1 MKGNMKALRKMKPG
15 PGLEMQEIPIPAIK
29 ANEVLIKVYKRA
41 ICGTDLHIY
50 KWDEWSQNRLKPP
63 VTTGH
68 EFYGEIV
75 ETGADVGHYK
85 KGDLVTAEM
94 HVVCNQCF
102 QCRTGN
108 AHLCENVVILGVDG
122 DGCFAD
128 YLAVPE
134 SNLWRVPAGIDPEWA
149 AIYDPFGNA
158 VHTVM
163 AGPTVGKSFLILGG
177 GPIGIAA
184 VPVCKAAGASMVLLS
199 EVMPF
204 RQELARKMGADRVI
218 DPAKE
223 NVAEVVALADRR
235 PGRGRG
241 AGDVGPP
248 GRHRSRVPLH
258 PQERPLFPAGHPGQA
273 ARHRPGR
280 RHHFPRHHR
289 PGHQRPAH
297 VRDLVPDG
305 RPAGLGQ
312 GRPEA
317 ADHPPFQDGG
327 LPEGF
332 RSGDSPA
339 TPARSSWSRP
349 LLSRSSR

>member
-15 PGLEMQEIPIPAIK
+15 PGLEMQQVPIPASK
-29 ANEVLIKVYKRA
+29 SNEVLIKVHKRA

-75 ETGADVGHYK
+75 EIGAEVCHYAV
-85 KGDLVTAEM
+85 GDLVTAEM

-128 YLAVPE
+128 YIAVPE
-134 SNLWRVPAGIDPEWA
+134 SNLWRVPKEIDPEFA

-184 VPVCKAAGASMVLLS
+184 IPVCKAAGASLVLVS
-199 EVMPF
+199 EVLPY

-223 NVAEVVALADRR
+223 DPAAVVKALTS
-235 PGRGRG
+235 GQGV
-241 AGDVGPP
+241 DVVLEM
-248 GRHRSRVPLH
+248 S
-258 PQERPLFPAGHPGQA
+258 GHPA
-273 ARHRPGR
+273 AIA
-280 RHHFPRHHR
+280 
-289 PGHQRPAH
+289 Q
-297 VRDLVPDG
+297 
-305 RPAGLGQ
+305 
-312 GRPEA
+312 
-317 ADHPPFQDGG
+317 
-327 LPEGF
+327 GF
-332 RSGDSPA
+332 RSIRKNGRYSLLGIPA
-339 TPARSSWSRP
+339 QPLSLDLARDIIFPGVTVQGINGRRMFETWYQMDALLVSGKVDLKP
-349 LLSRSSR
+349 LITHRFKMEDFKAAFDVGLSGNAGKIILE

>member
-1 MKGNMKALRKMKPG
+1 MTGKMKALRKMKAG
-15 PGLEMQEIPIPAIK
+15 PGLELHEIPIPAIK
-29 ANEVLIKVYKRA
+29 GNEVLIKVHKRA

-75 ETGADVGHYK
+75 ERGAEVGHYEL
-85 KGDLVTAEM
+85 GEQVTAEM

-134 SNLWRVPAGIDPEWA
+134 ANLWRVPKGIDPEFA

-184 VPVCKAAGASMVLLS
+184 IPVCKAAGASLVLVS

-223 NVAEVVALADRR
+223 NVEEVVRSLTGGQGVDVVLEMSGHPAAIAQGFRSIRKNGRFSLLGIPAKPITMDFAKDIIF
-235 PGRGRG
+235 PGRDG
-241 AGDVGPP
+241 
-248 GRHRSRVPLH
+248 
-258 PQERPLFPAGHPGQA
+258 
-273 ARHRPGR
+273 
-280 RHHFPRHHR
+280 
-289 PGHQRPAH
+289 PGHQWPAH
-297 VRDLVPDG
+297 VRNLVPDG
-305 RPAGLGQ
+305 RPVGLGQ
-312 GRPEA
+312 GRLET
-317 ADHPPFQDGG
+317 ADHPSLQNGR
-327 LPEGF
+327 LRRRL
-332 RSGDSPA
+332 RSGSFGKCRKNHP
-339 TPARSSWSRP
+339 
-349 LLSRSSR
+349 